1 MSLTTLAAGISIR
14 SGFEGLLPITAPL
27 EASDPAVT
35 ESPAVHLFLDGLG
48 LAPTAMGVKAER
60 GDDGVATVEQLVNG
74 VSGRG
79 KQLVGAPQGPRDLGR
94 STANPGLDCVRGID
108 V

>member
-1 MSLTTLAAGISIR
+1 
-14 SGFEGLLPITAPL
+14 
-27 EASDPAVT
+27 
-35 ESPAVHLFLDGLG
+35 
-48 LAPTAMGVKAER
+48 MGVKAER